1 MFITFNFFFYF
12 QIGNIAHLLEI
23 MEKRDPE
30 LQITIK
36 KLATLT
42 LLEVFKDLL
51 PGYQLKLD
59 QYDGVKCKL
68 LHNFTYKINY
78 YFRFLVI
85 FHPYFQNFSD
95 FT

>member
-1 MFITFNFFFYF
+1 
-12 QIGNIAHLLEI
+12 

-51 PGYQLKLD
+51 PSYQLKLD
-59 QYDGVKCKL
+59 KHDGVKCK
-68 LHNFTYKINY
+68 
-78 YFRFLVI
+78 FLEFFFNNI
-85 FHPYFQNFSD
+85 FFSCNI
-95 FT
+95 

>member
-1 MFITFNFFFYF
+1 
-12 QIGNIAHLLEI
+12 

-51 PGYQLKLD
+51 PSYQLKLD
-59 QYDGVKCKL
+59 KHDGVKCKFIYIFTVIC
-68 LHNFTYKINY
+68 NFFAIVCVLCILY
-78 YFRFLVI
+78 R
-85 FHPYFQNFSD
+85 
-95 FT
+95 

>member
-1 MFITFNFFFYF
+1 
-12 QIGNIAHLLEI
+12 

-51 PGYQLKLD
+51 PSYQLKLD
-59 QYDGVKCKL
+59 KHDGVKCK
-68 LHNFTYKINY
+68 
-78 YFRFLVI
+78 FLEFLYNNI
-85 FHPYFQNFSD
+85 FFSCNI
-95 FT
+95 